1 LNLRIQQLHEKMKE
15 QKVEAVLIQHLAN
28 RRYLSLFTGSSAYL
42 YISHKQ
48 QVLLTDFRYLEQAA
62 AQSPNYQIIDYTK
75 KGLYETLNILLEADQ
90 ISSLGFES
98 EGITY
103 DQYEQYANKL
113 HVEKLVPIRNWI
125 ESIRM
130 IKSKEEIQSIQQA
143 ASIADQAFSH
153 ILTFIKEG
161 VTEKDI
167 ALELEFFMKKQG
179 AENLSFDTIVA
190 SGIRSSLPHG
200 APTNKKIEEGDFIT
214 MDFGCIYQGYCSDM
228 TRTIVLGK
236 ANEKQKEIYNIV
248 LAAQEKALENLGPK
262 KTGKA
267 IDKIARDIISEKGYG
282 DYFGHGLGHSV
293 GLEIHE
299 SPRLSVSGEEM
310 LQPGMVVTVEPG
322 IYIPHFG
329 GVRIEDLVVI
339 TEDGIYNLATSP
351 KDLIEL

>member
-1 LNLRIQQLHEKMKE
+1 
-15 QKVEAVLIQHLAN
+15 
-28 RRYLSLFTGSSAYL
+28 
-42 YISHKQ
+42 
-48 QVLLTDFRYLEQAA
+48 
-62 AQSPNYQIIDYTK
+62 
-75 KGLYETLNILLEADQ
+75 
-90 ISSLGFES
+90 
-98 EGITY
+98 
-103 DQYEQYANKL
+103 
-113 HVEKLVPIRNWI
+113 
-125 ESIRM
+125 
-130 IKSKEEIQSIQQA
+130 
-143 ASIADQAFSH
+143 
-153 ILTFIKEG
+153 
-161 VTEKDI
+161 
-167 ALELEFFMKKQG
+167 
-179 AENLSFDTIVA
+179 
-190 SGIRSSLPHG
+190 
-200 APTNKKIEEGDFIT
+200 
-214 MDFGCIYQGYCSDM
+214 M